1 MSVRDFAFLAAGIA
15 IVIAACGTPG
25 DTARAEPTPDFA
37 DGTRIKARWTT
48 VTFADGAKGRAFL
61 GWWDSVLKKPCTPS
75 TLSTE
80 TTGDGWCMPAV
91 VTFQALFSDATCS
104 TPIAAQTSSIV
115 TAGVEGVADG
125 VPRKLWTVGE
135 AFPVPAD
142 VYAREGPACVARTW
156 SNPMVARV
164 IPADLGKYAT
174 VTIGAT
180 P

>member
-80 TTGDGWCMPAV
+80 TTGAGWCV
-91 VTFQALFSDATCS
+91 VDLVTLQALFSDAACTV
-104 TPIAAQTSSIV
+104 PVAVQTSTLV
-115 TAGVEGVADG
+115 RAGVEGVVDG
-125 VPRKLWTVGE
+125 VPRKLWAVTDP
-135 AFPVPAD
+135 FPVPAD
-142 VYAREGPACVARTW
+142 VYAREGAACVARTW
-156 SNPMVARV
+156 SNPLVARV
-164 IPADLGKYAT
+164 VPVELGKYAA
-174 VTIGAT
+174 VTIGAS